1 MAMFPSLMHDSLF
14 GDLFDDPF
22 FTGLRRVSDT
32 PGTVV
37 SGSMMNTDVR
47 ETDKGYAVDIDMPGF
62 KKEDIAVELKNGYL
76 TVSAHRDTHHD
87 EKNDNGCWLRRER
100 YVGSCSRSFYVGE
113 NVKDTDIHASYKDGT
128 LCLELPKPEAR
139 QQVEQK
145 HTIAIE
151 G

>member
-1 MAMFPSLMHDSLF
+1 MAMFPSLIHDSLF

-22 FTGLRRVSDT
+22 FTGLRRVNDG
-32 PGTVV
+32 GTVV
-37 SGSMMNTDVR
+37 AGNMMNTDVR
-47 ETDKGYAVDIDMPGF
+47 ETGKGYAVDIDMPGF
-62 KKEDIAVELKNGYL
+62 RKEDIAIELKNGYL
-76 TVSAHRDTHHD
+76 TVSARRDSHHD
-87 EKNDNGCWLRRER
+87 DKSDNGRWLRRER

-113 NVKDTDIHASYKDGT
+113 NVTESDIHASYKDGT
-128 LCLELPKPEAR
+128 LCIELPKPQRE